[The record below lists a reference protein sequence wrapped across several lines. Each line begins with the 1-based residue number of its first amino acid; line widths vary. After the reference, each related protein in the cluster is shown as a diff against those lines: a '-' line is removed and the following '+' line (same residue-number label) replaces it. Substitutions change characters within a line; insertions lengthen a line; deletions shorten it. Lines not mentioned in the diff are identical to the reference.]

1 MRQRVLYPSRGSL
14 GIHLQGLPLKV
25 GYTRRMQS
33 DFRLIDGSTLPLPLF
48 FPDATRGFVRE
59 LSWEDV
65 VGVGLPGV
73 LVNTFH
79 LLREQGYEKT
89 RAAGGVRGMIGWDGA
104 IISDSGGFQVMSI
117 AKKSFGKTQDPGG
130 RITDE
135 GVVFVM
141 DQVEHLLTPEESIR
155 YQLTMKTDL
164 CVVLDDFTP
173 PDATIEEAE
182 ETVRRTTLWAKR
194 CKAEFEK
201 VIKETGQA
209 KPCLV
214 GVVQG
219 GSYPELRKR
228 SMKELM
234 EIGFPAFGYGG
245 WPMKDGVFD
254 VESAKLMAET
264 LPKDALL
271 YGLGIGKPDD
281 IVKCVNLGWQIF
293 DCVLPTRDARHGRLY
308 VYTVESMDK
317 IDVRSP
323 AFYEYYNPTHA
334 SHKEEMITVSTACD
348 CELCT
353 KLTRADLYK
362 MWKAKDK
369 AVLRL
374 ATIHNLRFYAILMEK
389 LRT

>member
-1 MRQRVLYPSRGSL
+1 M
-14 GIHLQGLPLKV
+14 KK
-25 GYTRRMQS
+25 
-33 DFRLIDGSTLPLPLF
+33 DFKLINGNTLPLPLF

-59 LSWEDV
+59 LSWTDV
-65 VGVGLPGV
+65 KSIGLPGV

-79 LLREQGYEKT
+79 LLREQGYDKT
-89 RAAGGVRGMIGWDGA
+89 VAAGGVRGLIGWDGA

-117 AKKSFGKTQDPGG
+117 AKKGSG

-135 GVVFVM
+135 GVIFVM
-141 DQVEHLLTPEESIR
+141 DDQERLLTPEESIR

-173 PDATIEEAE
+173 PDATYEEAE
-182 ETVRRTTLWAKR
+182 ETVKRTSLWARR
-194 CKAEFEK
+194 CKAEFER
-201 VIKETGQA
+201 IINETGQA
-209 KPCLV
+209 RPYLV

-219 GSYPELRKR
+219 GNYPELRKQ
-228 SMKELM
+228 SMRELM
-234 EIGFPAFGYGG
+234 EIGFPAYGYGG

-254 VESAKLMAET
+254 EASARLMAET

-281 IVKCVNLGWQIF
+281 IVKCVDLGWQIF

-308 VYTVESMDK
+308 VYTAESMDK
-317 IDVRSP
+317 IDVHSP
-323 AFYEYYNPTHA
+323 LFYEYFNPTHA
-334 SHKEEMITVSTACD
+334 GHKEEKITVSTACD

-353 KLTRADLYK
+353 TATRADLYK

-389 LRT
+389 LRIATRG